1 MPFRIRPLDPNAD
14 LPRLAE
20 LTTAARREPVT
31 ADILAERE
39 RQAAPAIVQQ
49 RLVAVDADG
58 WIAGFGKAD
67 REPWDSPGQVWLQL
81 LVDPAA
87 RRQGIGAALYE
98 ALWPFLRE
106 HGAGRLEA
114 RARDDEPDSL
124 RFAEARGFHI
134 HRRSFKSTLDLERF
148 DPAPFAGHVERL
160 QAQGLRF
167 FSFAETDGSE
177 EARRRL
183 YEVRMA
189 TARDDPAQE
198 EDEEWPYEQF
208 VRDVFEASQFRPEG
222 QVFAADVDRWIGIA
236 AVGDAEPGM
245 MFNAFTGVRR
255 EYRGRG
261 IALALKLLATDFAR
275 RAGVAG
281 IRTNNDSENAPM
293 LAINR
298 RLGYVPEAGWYV
310 LRKMPG

>member
-14 LPRLAE
+14 LPRLAD

-39 RQAAPAIVQQ
+39 RQAAPGIVQQ

-67 REPWDSPGQVWLQL
+67 REPWDSPGHFLLQL

-87 RRQGIGAALYE
+87 RGQGIGAALYE
-98 ALWPFLRE
+98 ALGPFLRE
-106 HGAGRLEA
+106 YGAGRLEA

-124 RFAEARGFHI
+124 RFAEARGFRI
-134 HRRSFKSTLDLERF
+134 HRRLFKSTLDLERF
-148 DPAPFAGHVERL
+148 DPAPFVGHVERL

-198 EDEEWPYEQF
+198 WDEEWPYEQF
-208 VRDVFEASQFRPEG
+208 VRDVFEASGFRPEG
-222 QVFAADVDRWIGIA
+222 QIFAADVDRWIGIA
-236 AVGDAEPGM
+236 AVVHAEPGM

-261 IALALKLLATDFAR
+261 IALALKLLAIDFAR

-281 IRTNNDSENAPM
+281 IRTNNDSENAPI

-298 RLGYVPEAGWYV
+298 RLGYVPEPGWYV
-310 LRKMPG
+310 LRKMLG